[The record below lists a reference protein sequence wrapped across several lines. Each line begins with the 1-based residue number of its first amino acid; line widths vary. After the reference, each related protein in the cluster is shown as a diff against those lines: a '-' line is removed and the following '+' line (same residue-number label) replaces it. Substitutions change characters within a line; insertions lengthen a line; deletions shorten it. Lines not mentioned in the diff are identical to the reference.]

1 MSRERVDKL
10 GKLTMLKVIVTCA
23 RHVIFYDYFGVHVAL
38 YTVIITGRSLR
49 WCIVINVV
57 NGMQSSYI
65 IDKLATKIKV

>member
-38 YTVIITGRSLR
+38 YTVNYWTELAMVHSHQRCKWYAIIIYNR
-49 WCIVINVV
+49 
-57 NGMQSSYI
+57 
-65 IDKLATKIKV
+65 